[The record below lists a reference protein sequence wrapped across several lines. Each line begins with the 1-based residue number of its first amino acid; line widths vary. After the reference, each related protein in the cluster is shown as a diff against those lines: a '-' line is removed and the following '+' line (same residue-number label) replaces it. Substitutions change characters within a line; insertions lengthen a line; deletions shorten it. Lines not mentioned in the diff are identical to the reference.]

1 MFPHKYR
8 LFVQNCAMNV
18 IEGNDVVDNLDI
30 NSC

>member
-18 IEGNDVVDNLDI
+18 KGNDAVDNLDM